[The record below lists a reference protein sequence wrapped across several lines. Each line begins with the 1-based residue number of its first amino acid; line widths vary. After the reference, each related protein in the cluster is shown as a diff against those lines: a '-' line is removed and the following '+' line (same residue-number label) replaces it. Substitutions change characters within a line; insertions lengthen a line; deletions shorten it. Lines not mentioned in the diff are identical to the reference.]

1 MHRRGYGP
9 AVLLAA
15 VALAS
20 AGSSSA
26 FAKAPAAEQDQQ
38 KLLEDERRREMN
50 ARPKP
55 DEDMKQP
62 WLWDAGGWMH
72 LELDQLDDEPLRDT
86 RTYRYAD
93 LRLWGEVRYDRT
105 YSLYCRIRTAYTD
118 FNSGDQFSGTEDNVF
133 QSPHFDEVY
142 ADADWTDSSGRGLSA
157 RAGRAFVSMGS
168 GLLYNDLAYMLQGTY
183 SQDRWAV
190 RAWLGHSIIHEAD
203 IDQSIEHANKSYR
216 GYIGVEG
223 EVLITGNH
231 RVYGMLLVERD
242 FNRDQ
247 FSSVDWTYNANYF
260 GVGARGTAWAGL
272 GYSAELVYEFGESA
286 AATSTQMESIS
297 AFAALLT
304 LDYQIPGA
312 MEPTLLLQYL
322 YGSGDPDRQSTTD
335 ALAGNQAGTDDHGFL
350 SFGFVQ
356 TGYSLFPRVSN
367 IHILRIGG
375 TLRPLE
381 SVDWLHKLQVGVFG
395 YLYRKAQSESPIS
408 DSRAF
413 LDDADVGKEV
423 DLTLR
428 WRIYSDLGFSL
439 NYGCFF
445 PGDAYLETKARN
457 FLSLGMTYSF

>member
-1 MHRRGYGP
+1 MTRRGIGFQ
-9 AVLLAA
+9 ASVLVFACLAA
-15 VALAS
+15 L
-20 AGSSSA
+20 SS
-26 FAKAPAAEQDQQ
+26 PLLDQDQQ

-72 LELDQLDDEPLRDT
+72 LEFDQLDDQPLRDT

-93 LRLWGEVRYDRT
+93 LRLWGEIRYDRI
-105 YSLYCRIRTAYTD
+105 YSLYCRVRTAYTD
-118 FNSGDQFSGTEDNVF
+118 FNSGDQFSGTEDNSF
-133 QSPHFDEVY
+133 QAGIDEMYV
-142 ADADWTDSSGRGLSA
+142 DADWTDSSGRGFSA

-190 RAWLGHSIIHEAD
+190 RAWLGHSIVHEAD

-231 RVYGMLLVERD
+231 RAYGMLLVERD

-247 FSSVDWTYNANYF
+247 FSSVDWTYNANYV
-260 GVGARGTAWAGL
+260 GLGARGTVWAGL

-286 AATSTQMESIS
+286 AASSTQMESIS
-297 AFAALLT
+297 AYAALLT
-304 LDYQIPGA
+304 LDYQIPGV
-312 MEPTLLLQYL
+312 MEPTLLLQYM
-322 YGSGDPDRQSTTD
+322 YGSGDSDRQSTTD

-367 IHILRIGG
+367 IHILRVGG
-375 TLRPLE
+375 TIRPLE
-381 SVDWLHKLQVGVFG
+381 SIDWLHKLQVGVFG

-413 LDDADVGKEV
+413 LDSPDIGKEV

-445 PGDAYLETKARN
+445 PGDAYQETKARN